1 MDGTSVR
8 SYTLGSMLLLRWF
21 INALIVI
28 LVAYLVPGIH
38 VASFY
43 TALLVALA
51 LGILNAVVRPILIIL
66 TLPITLLT
74 LGLFTL
80 IINAA
85 LFWFVSTVV
94 KGFTVDNFGVA
105 LLGALILWIFS
116 LFTNFG
122 LKASQRVVR

>member
-1 MDGTSVR
+1 MFIF
-8 SYTLGSMLLLRWF
+8 RWL

-28 LVAYLVPGIH
+28 LITHVVPGIH

-51 LGILNAVVRPILIIL
+51 LGILNAVVRPILVIL
-66 TLPITLLT
+66 TLPITLVT

-80 IINAA
+80 VINAA

-94 KGFTVDNFGVA
+94 KGFTVDSFGA
-105 LLGALILWIFS
+105 AIFGAFVLWLFS
-116 LFTNFG
+116 FLTNFG
-122 LKASQRVVR
+122 LKAGKKVV